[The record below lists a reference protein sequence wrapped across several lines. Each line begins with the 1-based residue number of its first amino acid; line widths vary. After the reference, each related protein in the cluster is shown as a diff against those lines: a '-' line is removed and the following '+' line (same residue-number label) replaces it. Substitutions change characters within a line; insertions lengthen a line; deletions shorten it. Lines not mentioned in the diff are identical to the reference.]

1 MPFGHGFSVIVIL
14 GVGHVFDISKQV
26 ARIIEEERPDAVG
39 VELDQARYHALLNP
53 GGTSNARLTYK
64 LLARMQRRIA
74 HQYGGEV
81 GAEMLAATKA
91 AQARGADVLFI
102 DTDANQMFRR
112 LGSEMPFREKLKL
125 GLSAITSLFIGQ
137 KTVERELD
145 NLQENEEQYMEE
157 MGEQFPTLKRVLVD
171 ERNALMARRIDQAAS
186 RYPTV
191 LVVVGDGHVE
201 GIMRL
206 LDRDDV
212 RVYRLRDIR
221 NEGRPTTARPVQSNA
236 QVGFHFELLLQ

>member
-1 MPFGHGFSVIVIL
+1 MPFGHGFAVIVIL
-14 GVGHVFDISKQV
+14 GVGHVFDISQQV
-26 ARIIEEERPDAVG
+26 TRIIEEERPDAVG
-39 VELDQARYHALLNP
+39 VELDPGRYQALQNP
-53 GGTSNARLTYK
+53 GARSDARLTYK
-64 LLARMQRRIA
+64 VLAKMQKRIA

-91 AQARGADVLFI
+91 AKSIGADVLFI

-112 LGSEMPFREKLKL
+112 LGSEMPFKEKVKL
-125 GLSAITSLFIGQ
+125 GLSAVASLFIGR

-145 NLQENEEQYMEE
+145 NLQDNEERYMGE

-171 ERNALMARRIDQAAS
+171 ERNAIMAKRIDQAAS

-191 LVVVGDGHVE
+191 LAVVGDAHVE
-201 GIMRL
+201 GILHL

-212 RVYRLRDIR
+212 RVYRLKDIR
-221 NEGRPTTARPVQSNA
+221 SEGKPSTGRPVQSNA
-236 QVGFHFELLLQ
+236 QVSFHFEMMLR